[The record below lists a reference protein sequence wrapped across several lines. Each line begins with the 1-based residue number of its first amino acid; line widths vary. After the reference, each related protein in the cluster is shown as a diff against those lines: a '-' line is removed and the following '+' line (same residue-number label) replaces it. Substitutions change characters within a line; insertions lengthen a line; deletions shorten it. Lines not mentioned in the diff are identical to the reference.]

1 MNAYLIA
8 KHIHQ
13 LTAVVFAASFVIRG
27 LLMLANSAAGR
38 ARWVTI
44 ATHVNDTVLLVSALY
59 LAFMI
64 GFQDWVIAKL
74 VGLAVVVVLGIVAL
88 KRGRTRGIRGAAFVA
103 ALAVIAYIAAV
114 AVTKRVVPF

>member
-103 ALAVIAYIAAV
+103 ALAVIVYVAAV

>member
-1 MNAYLIA
+1 MNTYFIA

-13 LTAVVFAASFVIRG
+13 LTAVIFAASFLIRG
-27 LLMLANSAAGR
+27 LLMLAGSAAGR

-44 ATHVNDTVLLVSALY
+44 ATHVNDTVLLVSAFY
-59 LAFMI
+59 MAFVI

-74 VGLAVVVVLGIVAL
+74 VGLIVVVVLGIVAL
-88 KRGRTRGIRGAAFVA
+88 KRGRTKGIRGAAFVA

-114 AVTKRVVPF
+114 AVTKRVIPF